1 MALPRTFRRFALLSM
16 QYLFHSVQ
24 GCLCIVCLYWG
35 CSHDEWTPAVGN
47 GKKRKRMEE
56 VNEEIY
62 ELRKRSEEKEKKQI
76 KKKTCIRN
84 GLHSKS
90 LSRIMPFPFSL
101 LSSFTSQGT
110 SSTEKRGDRNSKLKW
125 NPMLNPLKTTCY
137 PIKRPNTM

>member
-1 MALPRTFRRFALLSM
+1 MMNGYQQLEMERN
-16 QYLFHSVQ
+16 
-24 GCLCIVCLYWG
+24 GC
-35 CSHDEWTPAVGN
+35 
-47 GKKRKRMEE
+47 MEE

-110 SSTEKRGDRNSKLKW
+110 SSTEKRGERNSKLK
-125 NPMLNPLKTTCY
+125 
-137 PIKRPNTM
+137 